1 MSINRMFGYTFGAV
15 YALVGAVGFA
25 VTGGLPFAGTEG
37 NRLLLFAVNP
47 LHNIVHLA
55 VGALLIG
62 GAVAGN
68 RWARRINATVG
79 GVYLLVGVLGL
90 FLVGTSLNILS
101 LNHPDNAL
109 HFATAILAI
118 AVASTKSEMAPMG
131 SRAVTN

>member
-15 YALVGAVGFA
+15 YALVGAAGFA

-55 VGALLIG
+55 VGVLLIA

-79 GVYLLVGVLGL
+79 GVYMLVGVLGL
-90 FLVGTSLNILS
+90 FLVGTGLNILS
-101 LNHPDNAL
+101 LNHADNAL
-109 HFATAILAI
+109 HFATALLAI
-118 AVASTKSEMAPMG
+118 GVASMKNEMSGMQQ
-131 SRAVTN
+131 RTVTS

>member
-1 MSINRMFGYTFGAV
+1 MSMNRVFGYAFGAV

-25 VTGGLPFAGTEG
+25 VTDGVPFAGTEG

-62 GAVAGN
+62 GALAGN
-68 RWARRINATVG
+68 RWSRRVNATVG
-79 GVYLLVGVLGL
+79 AVYLLVGVLGL
-90 FLVGTSLNILS
+90 FLVGTGLNILS

-109 HFATAILAI
+109 HFATAVLAI
-118 AVASTKSEMAPMG
+118 AVAAGKPEMSAMDRRP
-131 SRAVTN
+131 VTS

>member
-1 MSINRMFGYTFGAV
+1 MAINRMFGYVFGAV
-15 YALVGAVGFA
+15 YALVGAAGFA
-25 VTGGLPFAGTEG
+25 VTGGVPFAGTEG

-68 RWARRINATVG
+68 RWARRVNATVG
-79 GVYLLVGVLGL
+79 GVYLLVGVVGL

-101 LNHPDNAL
+101 LNHQDNVL
-109 HFATAILAI
+109 HFATALLAI
-118 AVASTKSEMAPMG
+118 GVASKSDEMAPMG

>member
-1 MSINRMFGYTFGAV
+1 MSTNRMFGYVFGAV
-15 YALVGAVGFA
+15 YALVGAAGFA
-25 VTGGLPFAGTEG
+25 VTDGLPFAGTEG

-55 VGALLIG
+55 VGGLLLG

-68 RWARRINATVG
+68 RWARRVNATVG

-90 FLVGTSLNILS
+90 FLVGTGLNILS

-109 HFATAILAI
+109 HFATALLAI
-118 AVASTKSEMAPMG
+118 AVATTKAEMAPVR